1 MTCLTSNNKKHASN
15 LKKLGRQ
22 IATAQV
28 FPARV
33 VIARIA
39 PAKVQLVNL
48 Y

>member
-1 MTCLTSNNKKHASN
+1 MTCLTSNKKKQASN

-28 FPARV
+28 FPAQI
-33 VIARIA
+33 IARIA
-39 PAKVQLVNL
+39 LAKVQLVNL